1 MESERGQR
9 HREMNDRLHA
19 YMTNHP
25 HELLP
30 SARKNYPSTPSSP
43 IEESPSSDVVS
54 IGSAGGGVVGKGWK
68 KSVRFSMAMF
78 KD

>member
-1 MESERGQR
+1 
-9 HREMNDRLHA
+9 MNDRLHA

-43 IEESPSSDVVS
+43 VEEVPALDVVS
-54 IGSAGGGVVGKGWK
+54 IGSAGVGGGVGKGWK